1 VTIAQE
7 AVNALVKGQTPKLLV
22 TASKWLGRSL
32 HEYKRPEAFKI
43 TRTNFDRVTIKVQ
56 VLCKVAVWTEFD
68 PSSLHSVLGNRQVEE
83 PNEQSPLR
91 LRGFDVETMFEG
103 LFSHSRECIFRVMHS
118 CFPALRFNDIQ
129 MQGTPTNPGMG
140 DITDEAAEIDSLPV
154 YIKTSK
160 RRFSKPELGKRLQF

>member
-1 VTIAQE
+1 MTIAQE

-103 LFSHSRECIFRVMHS
+103 MFNHPRACIFRVMHS
-118 CFPALRFNDIQ
+118 CFPNLGFNRIQ
-129 MQGTPTNPGMG
+129 MCGTPTNPGMG